1 VLEKRTVK
9 RKQKNG
15 ELCAGVDHGGS
26 GRGCGE
32 NRQGSGRT
40 EAGGCV
46 QISPITSIYRWQG
59 NVETAR
65 EWRLCAK
72 TREDL
77 CEAADR
83 VIASLSSYSV
93 PEVIVTPIIAGS
105 ESYLAWLDG
114 ELAGK

>member
-1 VLEKRTVK
+1 MENYVQVSTTVDREEDAEKIARVLIEQR
-9 RKQKNG
+9 
-15 ELCAGVDHGGS
+15 LA
-26 GRGCGE
+26 
-32 NRQGSGRT
+32 
-40 EAGGCV
+40 GCV